1 MPTRKARKSRKGRK
15 SRKAG
20 GLFDKLKKW
29 NAGCPAGKVRMHGA
43 QCGFLRGPFG
53 CCRKQLHFSDFKL
66 GGRKTRKTRRTRKY
80 KR

>member
-1 MPTRKARKSRKGRK
+1 MQTRKVRKIRKTRK

-29 NAGCPAGKVRMHGA
+29 NAGCPTGKVRMYGA
-43 QCGFLRGPFG
+43 RCGIIRGPVG

-66 GGRKTRKTRRTRKY
+66 GGRKTRKTRKY
-80 KR
+80 RR

>member
-1 MPTRKARKSRKGRK
+1 MLTRKNKKMRKGRK

-29 NAGCPAGKVRMHGA
+29 NAGCPAGKVRMYGDR
-43 QCGFLRGPFG
+43 CGFFRGPGSNIFG

-66 GGRKTRKTRRTRKY
+66 GGTRKLKKKY
-80 KR
+80 L